1 MTNVCSSTSRTSTPI
16 SVIFTWCRFRSS
28 ADTGSEQRDDRG
40 WDQHHRSPAS
50 SLGGEAQDLPRHR
63 IDLDEICR
71 DLLIAAALSGDRTEA
86 TAREPL
92 RRTCAAEMN
101 YRGELLRLLPAGRS
115 FWPVRED
122 CRSVAVQ
129 KHRRQLDGAA
139 RWDPRIEPG

>member
-1 MTNVCSSTSRTSTPI
+1 MALKTDRRIAKKGSVLIVDDEEIMREVLETLLSTEGYR
-16 SVIFTWCRFRSS
+16 V
-28 ADTGSEQRDDRG
+28 D
-40 WDQHHRSPAS
+40 
-50 SLGGEAQDLPRHR
+50 LGK
-63 IDLDEICR
+63 ICH
-71 DLLIAAALSGDRTEA
+71 DLLIAAALTGDRTEA

-101 YRGELLRLLPAGRS
+101 YRGELLRLPAGRS

-139 RWDPRIEPG
+139 RWDPRIETA